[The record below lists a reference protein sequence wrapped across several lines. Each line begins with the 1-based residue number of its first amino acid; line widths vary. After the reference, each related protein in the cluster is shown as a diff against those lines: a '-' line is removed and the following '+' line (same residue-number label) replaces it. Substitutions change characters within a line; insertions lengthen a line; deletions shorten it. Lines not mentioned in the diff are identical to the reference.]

1 MMQKDLHRENKQ
13 EVPSENFTKL
23 AQQTEHRRAV
33 VLDYENTEV
42 DFFHLTVS
50 ESILPIILV

>member
-1 MMQKDLHRENKQ
+1 MMQNDLHRENKQ

-23 AQQTEHRRAV
+23 AQQTEHRLAV

-42 DFFHLTVS
+42 DFFA
-50 ESILPIILV
+50 